1 MTIRSDDLS
10 LLVRHALP
18 PGGRAMLAVSGG
30 LDSMVLLDVA
40 AAVQG
45 GVGGRDGSDVVVAT
59 FDHATGAHSAMASG
73 LVVRRALEY
82 GLPVVTGRAD
92 DGLRSEAEWRAAR
105 WSFLEGAAHAS
116 GSVILTAHTR
126 DDQVETVIM
135 RGLRD
140 AGARG
145 LAGLYAASEVRR
157 PFVDVSRAELHA
169 YAAARRLQWIED
181 PTNASRRYLRNRV
194 RLDLLPALRRVR
206 PSIDAELLTV
216 ARDAATWRQELTAL
230 IDAAIDVH
238 VVSAGDGRAIDVA
251 TKSLAGYSREVL
263 EIVWPEL
270 ASRAG
275 VTLDRRGTR
284 RAAEFTIT
292 GRAGGRIQLS
302 GGWELIRARSRF
314 ELRRSQGAPR
324 ARIEGADGQRL
335 TGALTWDRW
344 SFAVAEPA
352 GRADDRDP
360 WRAHLPGDEPLF
372 VRAWRP
378 GDRLISRQGKH
389 LTARKV
395 KHFLSD
401 AGVSGHI
408 RPRWPVVLAGAE
420 VVWIPGVRRSDA
432 ATERSGRP
440 VVTYVCDYLDRR
452 S

>member
-10 LLVRHALP
+10 VLVRDALP
-18 PGGRAMLAVSGG
+18 PGGRALLAISGG

-40 AAVQG
+40 AALQG
-45 GVGGRDGSDVVVAT
+45 GVGGHDGSDVVVAT
-59 FDHATGAHSAMASG
+59 FDHATGAHSEMASG

-82 GLPVVTGRAD
+82 GLPVVTGRAEE
-92 DGLRSEAEWRAAR
+92 GLRSEAEWRVAR
-105 WSFLEGAAHAS
+105 WSFLHGAARAS

-135 RGLRD
+135 RALRD

-145 LAGLYAASEVRR
+145 LAGLYATSDVGR

-181 PTNASRRYLRNRV
+181 PTNVSRRYLRNRV

-206 PSIDAELLTV
+206 PSIDAEVLTI
-216 ARDAATWRQELTAL
+216 ARDAATWRRELTAL
-230 IDAAIDVH
+230 IDEAIDVD
-238 VVSAGDGRAIDVA
+238 VAFGGGGRRAIDVA
-251 TKSLAGYSREVL
+251 TKSLTGYSREVL

-302 GGWELIRARSRF
+302 GGWELIRARGRF
-314 ELRRSQGAPR
+314 ELRRFEPAPR
-324 ARIEGADGQRL
+324 TDGEDGQRL

-344 SFAVAEPA
+344 SFAVAEAA
-352 GRADDRDP
+352 GRMDDRDP

-378 GDRLISRQGKH
+378 GDRLISRQGKR

-420 VVWIPGVRRSDA
+420 VIWIPGVRRSEA